1 MEWFIYAVKNT
12 FNYQG
17 RARRAEFGWFY
28 LSNFLIQSGAM
39 LIFWGWIVVLSF
51 SGSLN
56 AGGQAYS
63 ALGEISVII
72 ALGAFFIFQ
81 IITWLAGISLTTR
94 RLHDLGWS
102 GWWQLLFYVL
112 PFFTTLLP
120 LWGVLKKGVSLE
132 SEQTAFITMVGII
145 MLYCLAILVI
155 TGLLFFKD
163 GRRGAN
169 KYGEDPK
176 EEEFIAYAR
185 KSRERER
192 KESSP
197 LIVSK

>member
-1 MEWFIYAVKNT
+1 MKWFIYAVKNT

-28 LSNFLIQSGAM
+28 LSNFLIQSGAT
-39 LIFWGWIVVLSF
+39 LLFWGGIVVLSF

-56 AGGQAYS
+56 AEGQMH
-63 ALGEISVII
+63 SVGVMI

-120 LWGVLKKGVSLE
+120 FWGVLEKGVSSE

-145 MLYCLAILVI
+145 MLYCLVILVI
-155 TGLLFFKD
+155 TCLLFFKD

-176 EEEFIAYAR
+176 EEGFSAYAQ
-185 KSRERER
+185 KLRERER
-192 KESSP
+192 KENSP
-197 LIVSK
+197 LIVGK